1 MRVIVTGGAG
11 FIGSH
16 VVEALLSK
24 KVEVA
29 VIDNLST
36 GHLKNLPTDVQLYQV
51 DLRDRE
57 KVIDVFRE
65 FRPACVSHQAAQA
78 SVKQSVDTPR
88 YDAEVNLIGG
98 LNVLDA
104 ALNVG
109 VRKVI
114 FASTGGAIY
123 GEVPEQEQ
131 AEERWRARPRSPY
144 AASKAAFEA
153 YLEVYQHNYGLEYV
167 TLRYGNVYGPR
178 QDPHGEAGVVAIFTQ
193 RLLEGMPVILF
204 ARRTPGDA
212 GCVRE
217 YVYVSDVVSAN
228 LLALEQDLRG
238 IYNVGTGIGH
248 STLDVYEQIVRT
260 LNGVGTIEYAPR
272 RPGDVE
278 VNRLNISRLTSV
290 GWSPETT
297 FEEGIRRTVAWF
309 SGRRR

>member
-16 VVEALLSK
+16 IVDALLSRK
-24 KVEVA
+24 FELA
-29 VIDNLST
+29 VVDNLST
-36 GHLKNLPTDVQLYQV
+36 GHLENLPSDVKLYQV
-51 DLRDRE
+51 DLCDRQ

-78 SVKQSVDTPR
+78 SVKKSVDTPK
-88 YDAEVNLIGG
+88 YDAEVNVIGG

-104 ALNVG
+104 ALEVG

-123 GEVPEQEQ
+123 GEVPEHEQ
-131 AEERWRARPRSPY
+131 AEEGWQPRPRSPY

-153 YLEVYQHNYGLEYV
+153 YLQVYQHNYGLEYV
-167 TLRYGNVYGPR
+167 TLRYSNVYGPR

-193 RLLEGMPVILF
+193 RLLKGMPVTLF
-204 ARRTPGDA
+204 ARRTSGDA
-212 GCVRE
+212 GCVRD
-217 YVYVSDVVSAN
+217 YVYVGDIVSAN
-228 LLALEQDLRG
+228 LLALEEELRG

-260 LNGVGTIEYAPR
+260 LNRVGTIEYASR

-278 VNRLNISRLTSV
+278 VNRLNISRLTSA
-290 GWSPETT
+290 GWSPETA

-309 SGRRR
+309 SSHSR